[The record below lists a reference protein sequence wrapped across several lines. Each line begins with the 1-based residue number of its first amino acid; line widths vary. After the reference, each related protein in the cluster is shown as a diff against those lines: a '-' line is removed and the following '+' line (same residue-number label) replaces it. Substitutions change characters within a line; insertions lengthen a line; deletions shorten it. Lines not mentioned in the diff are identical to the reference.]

1 MITLPNNCRCSEIR
15 VSPLNWNRKG
25 ASIAKNWR
33 IHYRFY
39 DPSRIRPVQVTIKSG
54 INRIKNLDER
64 RHLAKQLIE
73 NEYKKLKEEGYNPLQ
88 KDFVKEPAYHYE
100 IDPQTPSLKL

>member
-1 MITLPNNCRCSEIR
+1 MITLPNDCRCSEIS
-15 VSPLNWNRKG
+15 VCPSNWNRKG

-39 DPSRIRPVQVTIKSG
+39 DPSQSKPFQVTIKSG

-64 RHLAKQLIE
+64 RYL
-73 NEYKKLKEEGYNPLQ
+73 
-88 KDFVKEPAYHYE
+88 VKEL
-100 IDPQTPSLKL
+100 IDNE